1 MHPLFVQAN
10 ERNYHTEAMVR
21 IVWFQKMSIPPE
33 DSLICTPTTPQD
45 FPFQGVFD
53 DPPSPFPFPEFLNR
67 DFAYHP
73 WKLKVVL
80 VLENKEREY

>member
-10 ERNYHTEAMVR
+10 ERNYHTEVMVR
-21 IVWFQKMSIPPE
+21 IVWFQKISIAPD

-53 DPPSPFPFPEFLNR
+53 DPLPLSLSRIFEQGLRLPSLEIQSG
-67 DFAYHP
+67 
-73 WKLKVVL
+73 L
-80 VLENKEREY
+80 VLENKETEY

>member
-10 ERNYHTEAMVR
+10 ERNYHTEAMVH
-21 IVWFQKMSIPPE
+21 IVWFQKISIAPD

-53 DPPSPFPFPEFLNR
+53 DHLPLSLSRIFEQGLRLPSLEIQSG
-67 DFAYHP
+67 
-73 WKLKVVL
+73 L
-80 VLENKEREY
+80 VLENKETEY